1 MSRKPSAAKPG
12 EPPFWKRKRLSEM
25 TRREWESLCDGCARC
40 CLIKL
45 EDCDTGSIDYTDIAC
60 RLLDLDRCRCTDY
73 RNRNRRVP
81 DCIVLT
87 AAMLDDL
94 HWMPSTCAYRLIA
107 EGKDLAWWH
116 PLVSGDP
123 ETVHLAGVSVRNRVV
138 SEDRGDDPEDRIVT
152 WPE

>member
-1 MSRKPSAAKPG
+1 MTRKPS
-12 EPPFWKRKRLSEM
+12 
-25 TRREWESLCDGCARC
+25 
-40 CLIKL
+40 
-45 EDCDTGSIDYTDIAC
+45 TDIAC
-60 RLLDLDRCRCTDY
+60 RLLDLDRCRCSDY

-87 AAMLDDL
+87 AAMLKDL

-138 SEDRGDDPEDRIVT
+138 PEDRGDDPEDRIVT